1 MNTAIVTDSTA
12 DVPSELAEM
21 MHISVIPAILM
32 LGEQSFEDGNG
43 ITREEF
49 YLRLPEMSQLPTT
62 GTPAIGAF
70 EDVYKKILD
79 QGFQNIIS
87 IHVASTLS
95 GIYNTAQ
102 LASKNFN
109 GLVRVIDSE
118 SLSMGIGFQV
128 IAAAEAALKNLP
140 TKTILEIIE
149 TTHEKIRLFAMLD
162 SLEYVHRSG
171 RVGWTRARIGSLLR
185 IKPFVEVNAGQVLNM
200 GQARTRKKGIVHLQ
214 EILIR
219 QGELQR
225 LAILHTN
232 AKDDAHAFLQSL
244 EIKIPPDPLIV
255 NVTTIIGTHVGPN
268 GLGFAA
274 VLR

>member
-62 GTPAIGAF
+62 GTPAVGTF
-70 EDVYKKILD
+70 ENVYQHILD
-79 QGFQNIIS
+79 QGFHNIIS

-102 LASKNFN
+102 MASENFK
-109 GLVRVIDSE
+109 GYVTVIDSE

-128 IAAAEAALKNLP
+128 IAAAEASLNNLS
-140 TKTILEIIE
+140 TEAILQTIE
-149 TTHEKIRLFAMLD
+149 TTRKKIRLFAMLD

-185 IKPFVEVNAGQVLNM
+185 IKPFVEVNAGKVFNM
-200 GQARTRKKGIVHLQ
+200 GQARTRKKGIDHLQ
-214 EILIR
+214 EILTR
-219 QGELQR
+219 QGNLLR

-232 AKDDAHAFLQSL
+232 AEEDAHAFLQSL
-244 EIKIPPDPLIV
+244 EINIPPDPLIV
-255 NVTTIIGTHVGPN
+255 NVTTVIGTHVGPN
-268 GLGFAA
+268 ALGFAA